1 MKIFVLKYVLFII
14 LILVLLKCNIIA
26 DSRYLYNKN
35 YFIQNSD
42 ELNFGRLSIVSFKY
56 TVSNCNSQNDCAH
69 NLFDG
74 NRNTEWIG
82 IKESDIESVTIDF
95 GSKRLLNNVRWD
107 ISPNSAVVNEI
118 QIQVLHRNE
127 WKTLFSVMSPALQGI
142 AEIVSTDASII
153 KINFIKSE
161 GENLAIRQLSI
172 LLNESNLTGISPRF
186 TSYSLPTFGAV
197 IPEDDYY
204 LPGAPRKYRNGF
216 HKGLDFNSYI
226 GADQIEQ
233 KMKLTTPI
241 LAIGSGEIVRVDND
255 YIPMSL
261 NEYNDI
267 TQYNQ
272 THPVTYVDKDFG
284 GRQIWIDHKNGI
296 MSSYNHLSSIVKNI
310 KIGTK
315 IARGEIIGY
324 AGNSGLISEIKSSK
338 YQIHLHLEL
347 WIDGEYLGND
357 MKPIQIRKF
366 LQYFFTE

>member
-1 MKIFVLKYVLFII
+1 MKYIILKYVIF
-14 LILVLLKCNIIA
+14 LIVLLKCNIIA
-26 DSRYLYNKN
+26 DTRYLYNKN
-35 YFIQNSD
+35 HFLQNTD
-42 ELNFGRLSIVSFKY
+42 ELNFGRLSPVPFKY
-56 TVSNCNSQNDCAH
+56 TVSNCSTTSDCGH

-74 NRNTEWIG
+74 NRNTEWVG
-82 IKESDIESVTIDF
+82 VKESDSESVTIDF
-95 GSKRLLNNVRWD
+95 GSKRLLNSVRWE
-107 ISPNSAVVNEI
+107 ISPNSTLITEI
-118 QIQVLHRNE
+118 QIQVLNRNE
-127 WKTLFSVMSPALQGI
+127 WKTLSSVMSPALQGI
-142 AEIVSTDASII
+142 ADIISTDASILR
-153 KINFIKSE
+153 INFIKSE
-161 GENLAIRQLSI
+161 GGNLAIRQLSI

-186 TSYSLPTFGAV
+186 TSYSLPTYGAV

-204 LPGAPRKYRNGF
+204 LPGAPRKYRNGV
-216 HKGLDFNSYI
+216 HKGLDFNTYM

-241 LAIGSGEIVRVDND
+241 LAIASGEIVRVDND

-272 THPVTYVDKDFG
+272 NHPVTYVDKDFG
-284 GRQIWIDHKNGI
+284 GRQIWIDHKNGV

-315 IARGEIIGY
+315 VAKGEMIGY
-324 AGNSGLISEIKSSK
+324 AGNSGLISEIKNSK
-338 YQIHLHLEL
+338 DQIHLHLEL